1 MATIVSKHFPYPYL
15 QVRCRIHDREFD
27 ASGLVDTGFDGGLVI
42 PVSQGR
48 GMPEPPRQV
57 IVRLGDGSL
66 ARTAEFVGTVSL
78 GNKDMQVTVMF
89 LGNEY
94 LIGREIVDQLRLCF
108 HHGQYLEVEG

>member
-1 MATIVSKHFPYPYL
+1 MATNMSQHFPYPYL
-15 QVRCRIHDREFD
+15 KVRCRIHDREFE

-66 ARTAEFVGTVSL
+66 ARTAEFVGMVLL
-78 GNKDMQVTVMF
+78 GNKQMQVTVMF

-94 LIGREIVDQLRLCF
+94 LVGRQIVDQLHLCF
-108 HHGQYLEVEG
+108 HYGEYLEIEE